1 LAEGLRYILNGW
13 PTRNKRSFQYLVKWL
28 GYSNIKNQWLPQS
41 ALDSAWEAITE
52 YHTVNN
58 AAPKPANY
66 AKWLKA
72 HNDQVLEKSP

>member
-1 LAEGLRYILNGW
+1 VDAILDGR
-13 PTRNKRSFQYLVKWL
+13 PTRNKRGFQYLVKWL
-28 GYSNIKNQWLPQS
+28 GYSDIENQWLAQS

-52 YHTVNN
+52 YHTANS

-72 HNDQVLEKSP
+72 RNDQAPEGSP